1 MLQLKNIVKDYGEKE
16 NVVHA
21 LKGVSLNFRDN
32 EFVSILGQSGCG
44 KTTLLNIVGG
54 LDRYTSGDLIIDGIS
69 TKKFQDVDWDAYR
82 NGKIGFIFQ
91 SYNLINHIDILSNV
105 EMSLTLSGVP
115 ASERKERA
123 LKALEAVGLKDQVKK
138 KPNQLSGG
146 QMQRV
151 SIARALI
158 NNPSIIL
165 ADEPTGALDSNTSIQ
180 IMELLKEI
188 AKDRLVIMVTH
199 NPELAEQY
207 STRIVRLSDGEVVS
221 DSNPFLD
228 EEITTASEEIYSQK
242 VETSGEISK
251 KELRKINREKKKKLA
266 KTSMSF
272 LTAIKLS
279 FTNLM
284 TKKAR
289 TILTAVAGSIGI
301 IGLSLVL
308 AISNGFSSYV
318 KSMEQDMLAGYPIT
332 IEKNSIDMASAMDLI
347 SNGTMGGGSSTSSDD
362 SSKFPDTGRI
372 EPSSSVE
379 QLTSLTNIMQKNTL
393 DADYLEYI
401 SKMDKNLYGSI
412 YYKYNMKLNVVGKPY
427 KKLFENYAGLV
438 SYISPQY
445 ASLIY
450 NNKDNSDYLNISD
463 MTSMVSLNEI
473 TGDEAFINN
482 QYDCLYGTFP
492 KSKNDIILIVDESNR
507 ISDFTLATL
516 GMKVNFRTSTDQMDE
531 SYTFEEIIEQVNQN
545 PLKVYAN
552 NEYYYDATTGTNK
565 YFKANNAETL
575 YTSEDTECVE
585 LKVVG
590 IFRKK
595 ENVSY
600 TTMQTGIAYTSE
612 LVEYLLDK
620 NFTSDVVEAQ
630 RSQDEYVLTTDGE
643 YPGTASDSIGSMFG
657 AGTSVSDKDTALEV
671 LGGSKNPIAI
681 YIYPT
686 DFDSKEGI
694 TNYLDAWNDAHS
706 SKEEKGK
713 QVSYND
719 MAAIIAST
727 LSQMIRIIT
736 IALAAF
742 SSVSLVVSSFMIGII
757 TYVSVVERTK
767 EIGILRSLG
776 ARKKDISRVFNAE
789 TLIIGFIAGL
799 IGIIITYIL
808 SIPIN
813 IIINWKAGMVLNLC
827 ALNPLVALAMVALSM
842 FLTFIAG
849 LIPSRIAAK
858 RDPVIAL
865 RTE

>member
-69 TKKFQDVDWDAYR
+69 TKKYQDVDWDAYR
-82 NGKIGFIFQ
+82 NGRIGFIFQ

-105 EMSLTLSGVP
+105 EMSLTLSGVS
-115 ASERKERA
+115 AAERKERA

-158 NNPSIIL
+158 NNPNIIL

-180 IMELLKEI
+180 IMDILKEI

-199 NPELAEQY
+199 NPELAEEY

-221 DSNPFLD
+221 DSNPFEVVED
-228 EEITTASEEIYSQK
+228 VNKEEADTQK

-251 KELRKINREKKKKLA
+251 KEQRRINREKKKKLA

-272 LTAIKLS
+272 FTALKLS

-318 KSMEQDMLAGYPIT
+318 KSMEQDMLAGYPIS
-332 IEKNSIDMASAMDLI
+332 IAKNSVDYSSALELFTD
-347 SNGTMGGGSSTSSDD
+347 GSSSASQSEGTY
-362 SSKFPDTGRI
+362 PNTGKVT
-372 EPSSSVE
+372 PSSSVE

-393 DADYLEYI
+393 DKDYIEYLE
-401 SKMDKNLYGSI
+401 KMDEKLYGSI
-412 YYKYNMKLNVVGKPY
+412 FYDYNMKINIIGKPY
-427 KKLFENYAGLV
+427 KKLFNDYVGLL
-438 SYISPQY
+438 PRQAQTY
-445 ASLIY
+445 ASMIY
-450 NNKDNSDYLNISD
+450 NGDDSDYQNILD
-463 MTSMVSLNEI
+463 MTQMVQFDTI
-473 TGDEAFINN
+473 TGDETFMNT
-482 QYDCLYGTFP
+482 QYDCLYGSFP
-492 KSKNDIILIVDESNR
+492 KNKNEVLLFVDESNR
-507 ISDFTLATL
+507 ISDFTLAAL
-516 GMKVNFRTSTDQMDE
+516 GVKVQFRISTDQMDD
-531 SYTFEEIIEQVNQN
+531 SYTFEELVAKINEN
-545 PLKVYAN
+545 PLKAYAN
-552 NEYYYDATTGTNK
+552 NEYYSDVSTEERTL
-565 YFKANNAETL
+565 FKANNAESL
-575 YTSEDTECVE
+575 YTNEEVECVE

-590 IFRKK
+590 IYRKK
-595 ENVSY
+595 ANVSY
-600 TTMQTGIAYTSE
+600 ATMQTGLAYTQE
-612 LVEYLLDK
+612 LVQYLLDK
-620 NFTSDVVEAQ
+620 NYNSDIVEAQ
-630 RSQDEYVLTTDGE
+630 RANEKQYVLYAENGF
-643 YPGTASDSIGSMFG
+643 PGTASDSIGSMFG
-657 AGTSVSDKDTALEV
+657 AGASVSDQETALEV
-671 LGGSKNPIAI
+671 LGGSKNPVSI

-686 DFDSKEGI
+686 DFDAKASI
-694 TNYLDAWNDAHS
+694 TAYLDQWNDNHAT
-706 SKEEKGK
+706 EKDK

-736 IALAAF
+736 IALSAF
-742 SSVSLVVSSFMIGII
+742 SSVSLIVSSFMIGII

-789 TLIIGFIAGL
+789 TLIIGFFAGL
-799 IGIIITYIL
+799 IGVVITYIL

-827 ALNPLVALAMVALSM
+827 SLNPLVALAMVALSM

-858 RDPVIAL
+858 QDPVIAL